1 MLHNLF
7 WGLYVHIKNKF
18 IHNRKSNHRS
28 EDNMKRFINPAVLMQ
43 VGFNLLTVLIVVSL
57 LYFTGALASPASTP
71 AVPGVLPYQG
81 MLVNSQGNPVDNL
94 VNITFSI
101 YPEPEGGTALWAEA
115 HAGGTGNI
123 IMTGQYSV
131 AYLLFSQ

>member
-1 MLHNLF
+1 MRD
-7 WGLYVHIKNKF
+7 IKSKF
-18 IHNRKSNHRS
+18 IHNRKPNHRS

-43 VGFNLLTVLIVVSL
+43 VGFNLLTVLIVASL

-81 MLVNSQGNPVDNL
+81 TLLKSQGNPVEGL
-94 VNITFSI
+94 VNMTFFI
-101 YPEPEGGTALWAEA
+101 YPEPEGGTALWTEA

-123 IMTGQYSV
+123 IITGQSSV